1 MWKYFFKKPSDQFW
15 AIFKDKLSKNV
26 LISAI
31 YVGKKFFFVF
41 YTTVRVLCVAQPAK
55 KGQSVSSIYIRTRV
69 CSSCSSICKE

>member
-1 MWKYFFKKPSDQFW
+1 MWKYFFKKPSDSFW
-15 AIFKDKLSKNV
+15 TTFKDKLSKIV
-26 LISAI
+26 LILAI
-31 YVGKKFFFVF
+31 YVGNNLFFVF